1 MKSTAFFFSIYSKT
15 DTLGS
20 SMMKTL
26 FSVFSVLVAAS
37 VMAADL
43 QPPKSVEVKPAS
55 NEGTI
60 AMKGFELA
68 PGLKLS
74 LVAAEPLLA
83 NPVAFDIDEQGRF
96 YVVESF
102 RLHKGVMDIRGH
114 MNWLDE
120 ELASQSTEEMRAMFR
135 RYKVPGLTDYSD
147 RVRQLVDRDG
157 DGVMDHATVFADGFN
172 DEVDGLAAGVL
183 ARNGKVWFTNIPHL
197 WLLEDKNGDGKAD
210 TKQSLASGFGV
221 RVGFLGHDLHGLRQG
236 PDGRIYFSIGDRA
249 ASVTT
254 KDGRKLHTPE
264 YGTIYRCEPD
274 GSDLELYHIGLR
286 NPQELAFDAH
296 GNLFTGDNNSDGGDP
311 ARWVNAVEG
320 GDSGWRIGWQF
331 LEGAPWTTRRGPW
344 LDERMC
350 FPDGKAAH
358 RIPPVAN
365 IGNGPSGLTYYPGVG
380 LGDQY
385 ANMFFMCDFKGSPA
399 RSGVHTIRNT
409 PMGAHFKVE
418 QTGRLV
424 WKTLVTDVEFGFDGH
439 AYISDWVNGWAMTGK
454 GRIYRIANPNQ
465 TLSNAPSVQE
475 LFRKGFD
482 KINANGLR
490 NLLSHPD
497 MRVRQAAQFQLV
509 AKADTKSLGGIA
521 RQGKG
526 LARLHAVWGLG
537 QLARGGQNQ
546 DSTLVPLLSD
556 ADGEVQ
562 TQAAKMLGEARSE
575 TAVPGLIELLGSDNA
590 RAQVQAAIA
599 LSKIGGNYTDAVV
612 AMLRRNDDSD
622 PIVRHGGIMALQALG
637 KALPVVQLSRDKSA
651 AVRLATLI
659 ALRREGN
666 PAVTTFLA
674 DAQPHIVLEAA
685 RAIADEHIDVAM
697 PKLAKLAAQP
707 KLGKSVM
714 RRALNANY
722 RLGQADAL
730 AAVAAE
736 DQHADL
742 ARGEALNLLGA
753 WAKPSGRDRISGL
766 WRPVADRDNKGA
778 AAALRDKIDGLL
790 RNATGVVQMEAIGA
804 ARRLRLEEAG
814 PALLAIV
821 KNKQGGRA
829 RTEALK
835 ALGELETDQL
845 AEAVEIASA
854 SRDGRLRQE
863 ATRLAPKVKPADAMG
878 RLVKVLQTGSIGEK
892 QSAILAMGD
901 LKDGSADKVLAGLLD
916 DLLAK
921 KVSAPLQ
928 LEVLEAAAKRKDK
941 TVAAKLAKFEA
952 SRPTPAENFFALEPY
967 LETLEGGDVAKGKKS
982 FFENVAISCA
992 RCHQVGNQGGEV
1004 GPRLDG
1010 IGAKVDRKHLLESIV
1025 NPGAQIAE
1033 GFDFFLVTLKNGKSV
1048 AGITRKE
1055 TKTDITLNSPEDGLV
1070 TIKKADIKT
1079 KQKGP
1084 SGMPPGLQ
1092 AVISKRELRD
1102 VIEYLASLRQAPK

>member
-1 MKSTAFFFSIYSKT
+1 MIGITNPPGRFILQVAHDVVFVDLLWCADSVVTGGAGMP
-15 DTLGS
+15 DADEVQGS
-20 SMMKTL
+20 ARVSPIEKKPIR
-26 FSVFSVLVAAS
+26 FRYRSVLRRSPNVRAYYS
-37 VMAADL
+37 EKYCLFLLDSL
-43 QPPKSVEVKPAS
+43 QNRYPRPFNDEDFVFCIQRARGRFGDGRGFATAQERGGEACLQRGRHCHERLRAGAGVEAQ
-55 NEGTI
+55 
-60 AMKGFELA
+60 
-68 PGLKLS
+68 

-120 ELASQSTEEMRAMFR
+120 ELASQSTEDMRAMFR

-409 PMGAHFKVE
+409 PVGAHFKVE

-454 GRIYRIANPNQ
+454 GRILSYR
-465 TLSNAPSVQE
+465 
-475 LFRKGFD
+475 
-482 KINANGLR
+482 
-490 NLLSHPD
+490 
-497 MRVRQAAQFQLV
+497 
-509 AKADTKSLGGIA
+509 
-521 RQGKG
+521 
-526 LARLHAVWGLG
+526 
-537 QLARGGQNQ
+537 
-546 DSTLVPLLSD
+546 
-556 ADGEVQ
+556 
-562 TQAAKMLGEARSE
+562 
-575 TAVPGLIELLGSDNA
+575 
-590 RAQVQAAIA
+590 
-599 LSKIGGNYTDAVV
+599 
-612 AMLRRNDDSD
+612 
-622 PIVRHGGIMALQALG
+622 
-637 KALPVVQLSRDKSA
+637 
-651 AVRLATLI
+651 
-659 ALRREGN
+659 
-666 PAVTTFLA
+666 
-674 DAQPHIVLEAA
+674 
-685 RAIADEHIDVAM
+685 
-697 PKLAKLAAQP
+697 
-707 KLGKSVM
+707 
-714 RRALNANY
+714 
-722 RLGQADAL
+722 
-730 AAVAAE
+730 
-736 DQHADL
+736 
-742 ARGEALNLLGA
+742 
-753 WAKPSGRDRISGL
+753 
-766 WRPVADRDNKGA
+766 
-778 AAALRDKIDGLL
+778 
-790 RNATGVVQMEAIGA
+790 
-804 ARRLRLEEAG
+804 
-814 PALLAIV
+814 
-821 KNKQGGRA
+821 
-829 RTEALK
+829 
-835 ALGELETDQL
+835 
-845 AEAVEIASA
+845 
-854 SRDGRLRQE
+854 
-863 ATRLAPKVKPADAMG
+863 
-878 RLVKVLQTGSIGEK
+878 
-892 QSAILAMGD
+892 
-901 LKDGSADKVLAGLLD
+901 
-916 DLLAK
+916 
-921 KVSAPLQ
+921 
-928 LEVLEAAAKRKDK
+928 
-941 TVAAKLAKFEA
+941 
-952 SRPTPAENFFALEPY
+952 
-967 LETLEGGDVAKGKKS
+967 
-982 FFENVAISCA
+982 
-992 RCHQVGNQGGEV
+992 
-1004 GPRLDG
+1004 
-1010 IGAKVDRKHLLESIV
+1010 
-1025 NPGAQIAE
+1025 
-1033 GFDFFLVTLKNGKSV
+1033 
-1048 AGITRKE
+1048 
-1055 TKTDITLNSPEDGLV
+1055 
-1070 TIKKADIKT
+1070 
-1079 KQKGP
+1079 
-1084 SGMPPGLQ
+1084 
-1092 AVISKRELRD
+1092 
-1102 VIEYLASLRQAPK
+1102 

>member
-1 MKSTAFFFSIYSKT
+1 
-15 DTLGS
+15 
-20 SMMKTL
+20 MMKT
-26 FSVFSVLVAAS
+26 VFSLFTGFAAALA
-37 VMAADL
+37 MAADL
-43 QPPKSVEVKPAS
+43 QPPKSVDVKPAS
-55 NEGTI
+55 NEGAI

-68 PGLKLS
+68 EGLELS

-120 ELASQSTEEMRAMFR
+120 ELASQSTEDMRAMFR

-147 RVRQLVDRDG
+147 QVRQLTDRNG
-157 DGVMDHATVFADGFN
+157 DGVMDHATVFATGFN
-172 DEVDGLAAGVL
+172 NEVDGLAAGVL

-197 WLLEDKNGDGKAD
+197 WLLQDTDGDGKAD
-210 TKQSLASGFGV
+210 ERKSLASGFGV

-254 KDGRKLHTPE
+254 LDGRKLHTPE
-264 YGTIYRCEPD
+264 TGAIYRCEPD
-274 GSDLELYHIGLR
+274 GSKLEIYHVGLR

-320 GDSGWRIGWQF
+320 GDTGWRIGWQF
-331 LEGAPWTTRRGPW
+331 LESAPWTTRRGPW

-380 LGDQY
+380 LGAQY
-385 ANMFFMCDFKGSPA
+385 TNMFFMCDFKGSPA

-409 PMGAHFKVE
+409 AVGAHFKVE

-439 AYISDWVNGWAMTGK
+439 AYISDWVNGWGMTGK
-454 GRIYRIANPNQ
+454 GRIYRISNPKLA
-465 TLSNAPSVQE
+465 LSNAPSVAE

-490 NLLSHPD
+490 NLLNHPD

-509 AKADTKSLGGIA
+509 TNGDTKSLTGIA
-521 RQGKG
+521 TQGKG

-537 QLARGGQNQ
+537 QLARAGQNQ
-546 DSTLVPLLSD
+546 DGVLVPLLAD
-556 ADGEVQ
+556 ADGEVA
-562 TQAAKMLGEARSE
+562 TQAAKVLGDAQSKA
-575 TAVPGLIELLGSDNA
+575 AVPGLIKLLGGNNA
-590 RAQVQAAIA
+590 RAQAQAAIA
-599 LSKIGGNYTDAVV
+599 LCKTGGNYTEAVL
-612 AMLRRNDDSD
+612 AMLRKNDDSD
-622 PIVRHGGIMALQALG
+622 PIVRHAGIMALQALG
-637 KALPVVQLSRDKSA
+637 NRLAVARLSQDSSQ
-651 AVRLATLI
+651 AVRLATVI

-666 PAVTTFLA
+666 PSVAVFLQ
-674 DAQPHIVLEAA
+674 DEQPHIVLEAA
-685 RAIADEHIDVAM
+685 RAIADEHIDAAL
-697 PKLAKLAAQP
+697 PTLANLTSQP
-707 KLGKSVM
+707 KLGKSTM
-714 RRALNANY
+714 RRALNAHY
-722 RLGQADAL
+722 RLGNAAAL

-736 DQHADL
+736 DEHADL
-742 ARGEALNLLGA
+742 ARGEALNLLAA
-753 WAKPSGRDRISGL
+753 WANPSGRDRISGL
-766 WRPVADRDNKGA
+766 WRPIAARENKDA
-778 AAALRDKIDGLL
+778 AAALKDRIDGLL
-790 RNATGVVQMEAIGA
+790 RNATSVVQMEAIQA
-804 ARRLRLEEAG
+804 ARRLKLEKAG

-821 KNKQGGRA
+821 QNKQGGRA

-835 ALGELETDQL
+835 ALGELETEQL

-863 ATRLAPKVKPADAMG
+863 ATRLAAKVKPANAMG
-878 RLVKVLQTGSIGEK
+878 RLVKTLQTGSLGEK

-901 LKDGSADKVLAGLLD
+901 LKDTSADKVLADLLD

-921 KVSAPLQ
+921 KVPGALQ
-928 LEVLEAAAKRKDK
+928 LELLEAAAKRKDK
-941 TVAAKLAKFEA
+941 TVSAKLAKFEE
-952 SRPTPAENFFALEPY
+952 SRPSPAQNFFALEPY
-967 LETLEGGDVAKGKKS
+967 FETMEGGDVAKGKKS

-992 RCHQVGNQGGEV
+992 RCHQVGDQGGEV
-1004 GPRLDG
+1004 GPRLDDV
-1010 IGAKVDRKHLLESIV
+1010 GARLDRKALLESIV
-1025 NPGAQIAE
+1025 NPSAQIAK
-1033 GFDFFLVTLKNGKSV
+1033 GYDFFLVTLKNGNAV

-1055 TKTDITLNSPEDGLV
+1055 TPTELTLISPEDGVV
-1070 TIKKADIKT
+1070 TIKKVDIKA

-1102 VIEYLASLRQAPK
+1102 VIEYLASLKQAPK